1 MSKRYVDADYILEQ
15 IYNAQESLETN
26 DDKLWSRNKPYFK
39 GLAWAN
45 AIISE
50 APVVNVEEVRHGEW
64 LECTRK
70 TIIPVEYDSNGDLIL
85 HEVVEYRCSLCD
97 RLCGKKEP
105 YCHCGAKMDG
115 GKK

>member
-1 MSKRYVDADYILEQ
+1 MVDYLNSDAVRQASGHECVKCIHFPVCSRRMGGMDLERCEDFKDAAD
-15 IYNAQESLETN
+15 
-26 DDKLWSRNKPYFK
+26 
-39 GLAWAN
+39 
-45 AIISE
+45 
-50 APVVNVEEVRHGEW
+50 VVEVRHGEW
-64 LECTRK
+64 VEQIRE

-85 HEVVEYRCSLCD
+85 HKVVEYTCSLCD